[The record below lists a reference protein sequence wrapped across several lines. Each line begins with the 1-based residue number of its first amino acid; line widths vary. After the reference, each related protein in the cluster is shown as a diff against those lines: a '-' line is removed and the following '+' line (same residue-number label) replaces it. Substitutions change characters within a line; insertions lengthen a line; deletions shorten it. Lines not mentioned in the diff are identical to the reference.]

1 LEPETLTTIYI
12 LCKQGTTTLDIRTFF
27 KQFIRVFFPINIL
40 DCIRKLIPNT
50 MTEVS
55 NKDTKKCGSKG
66 KVMLTYGIIQ
76 LGTGLVSAISLG
88 AIALSFCSIKK
99 EAKVFNEC
107 VTEVQAKG
115 KSISSAVHFFNGG
128 T

>member
-1 LEPETLTTIYI
+1 MSEA
-12 LCKQGTTTLDIRTFF
+12 
-27 KQFIRVFFPINIL
+27 N
-40 DCIRKLIPNT
+40 
-50 MTEVS
+50 

-66 KVMLTYGIIQ
+66 KVMFTYGIIQ
-76 LGTGLVSAISLG
+76 LGTGLISAISLG
-88 AIALSFCSIKK
+88 AISLSFCSIKK

-115 KSISSAVHFFNGG
+115 KSISSAVHFCNGG

>member
-1 LEPETLTTIYI
+1 
-12 LCKQGTTTLDIRTFF
+12 
-27 KQFIRVFFPINIL
+27 
-40 DCIRKLIPNT
+40 
-50 MTEVS
+50 
-55 NKDTKKCGSKG
+55 
-66 KVMLTYGIIQ
+66 MLTCGIIQ

-88 AIALSFCSIKK
+88 AISLSFCSIKK

-115 KSISSAVHFFNGG
+115 NSISSAVHFCNGG

>member
-1 LEPETLTTIYI
+1 MT
-12 LCKQGTTTLDIRTFF
+12 
-27 KQFIRVFFPINIL
+27 VNS
-40 DCIRKLIPNT
+40 
-50 MTEVS
+50 MTEA
-55 NKDTKKCGSKG
+55 NTKDKKKCGSKG
-66 KVMLTYGIIQ
+66 KAMFTYGIIQ

-88 AIALSFCSIKK
+88 AISLSFCSIKK

-115 KSISSAVHFFNGG
+115 KSISSAVHFCNGG

>member
-1 LEPETLTTIYI
+1 MFT
-12 LCKQGTTTLDIRTFF
+12 D
-27 KQFIRVFFPINIL
+27 
-40 DCIRKLIPNT
+40 
-50 MTEVS
+50 
-55 NKDTKKCGSKG
+55 
-66 KVMLTYGIIQ
+66 GIIQ
-76 LGTGLVSAISLG
+76 IGKGLVSAISLDS
-88 AIALSFCSIKK
+88 ISMSFCSIKK

>member
-1 LEPETLTTIYI
+1 MFT
-12 LCKQGTTTLDIRTFF
+12 D
-27 KQFIRVFFPINIL
+27 
-40 DCIRKLIPNT
+40 
-50 MTEVS
+50 
-55 NKDTKKCGSKG
+55 
-66 KVMLTYGIIQ
+66 GIIPI
-76 LGTGLVSAISLG
+76 GTALCSAISLG
-88 AIALSFCSIKK
+88 TISMSFCSIKK